1 MTDILSVNENGKQY
15 LWKTHLLLKAKSI
28 QILLGW
34 DFKYLVMSK
43 LQNKGNSNQGL
54 GSLKKQERWKG

>member
-43 LQNKGNSNQGL
+43 L
-54 GSLKKQERWKG
+54 